1 MKVSGNYLTASEW
14 VNPRWLLDFASAEP
28 YVARL
33 MATIRDV
40 VEALSRRTGVDAVVV
55 VGRDG
60 LPIDSRTANGV
71 DAESVAAL
79 LPSAIKHMAQ
89 LGDAGG
95 RGDFGTAV
103 LEFGRGLAV
112 VAVLNA
118 DALLVVLV
126 QPATNIGGLLFD
138 LRRHRSAIAGLL

>member
-1 MKVSGNYLTASEW
+1 M
-14 VNPRWLLDFASAEP
+14 LDFHSTPP
-28 YVARL
+28 YVGAT

-40 VEALSRRTGVDAVVV
+40 VAALSRRSGVDAVVV

-60 LPIDSRTANGV
+60 LPIDARAANGL
-71 DAESVAAL
+71 DPEGVAAL
-79 LPSAIKHMAQ
+79 LPSVINAMSQ
-89 LGDAGG
+89 LGEAGA

-118 DALLVVLV
+118 EALLVVLV
-126 QPATNIGGLLFD
+126 QPATNVGGLLFD
-138 LRRHRSAIAGLL
+138 LRQHRAAIAGLL